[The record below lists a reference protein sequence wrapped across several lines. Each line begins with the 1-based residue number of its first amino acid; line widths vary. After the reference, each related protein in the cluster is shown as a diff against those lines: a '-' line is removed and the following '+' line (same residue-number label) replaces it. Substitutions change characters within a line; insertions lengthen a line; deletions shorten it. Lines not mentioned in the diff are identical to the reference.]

1 MPSSND
7 NNQTDAIRAGS
18 LQKHRMKLKAN
29 TIDRYTKDRDRAIT
43 QFAMTAYNN
52 YEKCGSNKKHVIQK
66 LKQMGE
72 LVFNAQ
78 KSVPLYEFD
87 FGNREQLPRAWNSP
101 MKGGWDVN
109 YIKWEI
115 GHLMSKNK
123 GGLNLNKPEN
133 LSFQSA
139 RCNQH
144 VQSGL
149 DFNETTEYKYVP
161 EIRNRVA
168 AIFDVHK
175 TPEWSRLTQEIAK
188 LTISCKK

>member
-1 MPSSND
+1 MTSN
-7 NNQTDAIRAGS
+7 NNQEDTIRANS

-29 TIDRYTKDRDRAIT
+29 TTDRFTRDKDRAIT

-52 YEKCGSNKKHVIQK
+52 YERCGSNRKHVLEK

-72 LVFNAQ
+72 LIFDAQ
-78 KSVPLYEFD
+78 KSMPLYEFD
-87 FGNREQLPRAWNSP
+87 FGNKENLPRAWNSP

-149 DFNETTEYKYVP
+149 DFNETTEYDKVP
-161 EIRNRVA
+161 EIQERVL
-168 AIFDVHK
+168 AIYKVHR
-175 TPEWSRLTQEIAK
+175 TPEWARLTQEIAK
-188 LTISCKK
+188 LTSTCKR